1 MAGEPA
7 MSLADGL
14 AEVRLTHDRAFEE
27 VAGKGSNGF
36 PAPGASTLWIGP
48 GALSTAAERLA
59 PWLAGRPVFVVAQPP
74 VLDLHGDAFA
84 ALLAAADRRVDLPI
98 PDGEAAKTLEVA
110 GELWRRMLDS
120 GGKRDSRL
128 VTFGGGS
135 AGDLGGFVA
144 GAFLRGIEYVQVPTT
159 LLAQVDAA
167 IGGKTAVDL
176 PAGKNTVGMFHHP
189 AAVVSDTSVL
199 ATLPAGELRSGLV
212 ESIKMAY
219 LLDGDLFT
227 RIEENLDPL
236 LAGDADALAPVV
248 TASARAKVG
257 VVESDV
263 REGGRRKLLNFGHTL
278 GHAIES
284 ALGYSGLR
292 HGECVAYGMLF
303 ALRLAESRNLDRAD
317 LAAFPRLRRLLAR
330 LDLPPLPSLDPEDLV
345 DRLSKDKKARESGL
359 TWVLPEAVEPDSS
372 HPAPAVGR
380 FVTDLPKQGLL
391 PLIEGFLAA
400 PLAAL

>member
-1 MAGEPA
+1 MN
-7 MSLADGL
+7 L
-14 AEVRLTHDRAFEE
+14 AEVRLTHDPE
-27 VAGKGSNGF
+27 AGEGGGPF
-36 PAPGASTLWIGP
+36 PVPGASTLWIGP
-48 GALSTAAERLA
+48 GALATAADRLA

-74 VLDLHGDAFA
+74 VLELHGEALA
-84 ALLAAADRRVDLPI
+84 ALLAAASRRVDLPI

-110 GELWRRMLDS
+110 GDLWRRMLDS

-189 AAVVSDTSVL
+189 VAVVSDTSVL
-199 ATLPAGELRSGLV
+199 ATLPVGELRSGLV

-236 LAGDADALAPVV
+236 LAGDAVALAPVV

-303 ALRLAESRNLDRAD
+303 ALRLAEIRGLATAD
-317 LAAFPRLRRLLAR
+317 PEAFPRLRHLLAR
-330 LDLPPLPSLDPEDLV
+330 LDLPALPPGLDPDDLV
-345 DRLSKDKKARESGL
+345 ARLAKDKKARESGL
-359 TWVLPEAVEPDSS
+359 VWVLPEVAPGED
-372 HPAPAVGR
+372 HDAPAVGR
-380 FVTDLPKQGLL
+380 FVSGIPRDEILHLL
-391 PLIEGFLAA
+391 PSFLAD
-400 PLAAL
+400 PFT

>member
-1 MAGEPA
+1 MGTRVTTRAEAGAPLREI
-7 MSLADGL
+7 
-14 AEVRLTHDRAFEE
+14 RLTYDHGAEATGDA
-27 VAGKGSNGF
+27 
-36 PAPGASTLWIGP
+36 PLAPGGSTLWIGP
-48 GALSTAAERLA
+48 GALETAAGRLA

-74 VLDLHGDAFA
+74 VLELHGEALDT
-84 ALLAAADRRVDLPI
+84 LLAAADRRVDLPI

-110 GELWRRMLDS
+110 GDLWRRMLDE

-199 ATLPAGELRSGLV
+199 STLPAGELRSGLV
-212 ESIKMAY
+212 EAIKMAY
-219 LLDGDLFT
+219 LLDGDLFA

-248 TASARAKVG
+248 AAAARAKVG

-284 ALGYSGLR
+284 ALGYRGLR

-303 ALRLAESRNLDRAD
+303 ALRLAEARGLAEAD
-317 LAAFPRLRRLLAR
+317 PDAFPRLRHLLAR
-330 LDLPPLPSLDPEDLV
+330 LDLPHLPPGLDPADLV
-345 DRLSKDKKARESGL
+345 ARLSKDKKARESGL
-359 TWVLPEAVEPDSS
+359 VWVLPEAAPGED
-372 HPAPAVGR
+372 HAAPAVGR
-380 FVTDLPKQGLL
+380 FISGVPQEEVLDLL
-391 PLIEGFLAA
+391 PPFLAD
-400 PLAAL
+400 PFS